1 MTLHRQEAHEI
12 ALQRAQKAEEYRK
25 ERILQQLEFKEER
38 SNAIKQGFQML
49 SQMRTNMK
57 DIMVKTNLEL
67 KVGNFSSIVGSRN
80 YLSIVLHL

>member
-1 MTLHRQEAHEI
+1 VQSACLSYKVLAIRVTRQEAHEI

-67 KVGNFSSIVGSRN
+67 KVCV
-80 YLSIVLHL
+80 

>member
-1 MTLHRQEAHEI
+1 MQSACLSYKVLAIRVTRQEAHEI

-67 KVGNFSSIVGSRN
+67 KVCV
-80 YLSIVLHL
+80 